1 MKSLFVLMVSGVV
14 LGGVAEAQ
22 TASGG
27 GAGADP
33 GDFYVEGIAQSAFSN
48 VTSQS
53 YGAEAGFTIATG
65 LQVFVEAG
73 RIRDAATSDL
83 GLNAQIIAGALNQS
97 QNGLFSYLVK
107 EPVSFGVAGLKYL
120 IPVASTN
127 LKPYVVGGFGVAR
140 YTKDVRF
147 LVGGTDVTGN
157 LAQYGVV
164 LGSDLSGAFT
174 RPMLSLGLGVAWPI
188 RQPLFVDFQYRYGR
202 IFADNQGIN
211 VNRVGIG
218 VGVRF

>member
-1 MKSLFVLMVSGVV
+1 MKSLFVLVVSGVM

-27 GAGADP
+27 GAGPDP
-33 GDFYVEGIAQSAFSN
+33 GDFYVEGIAQSAFGN

-53 YGAEAGFTIATG
+53 YGAEAGFTIATD

-73 RIRDAATSDL
+73 RIRDVATSDL
-83 GLNAQIIAGALNQS
+83 GLNAQTIAGALTQT
-97 QNGLFSYLVK
+97 QNNSVSYTSK
-107 EPVSFGVAGLKYL
+107 EPVSFGVGGLKYL
-120 IPVASTN
+120 IPVASK
-127 LKPYVVGGFGVAR
+127 LQPYVMGGFGVAR

-147 LVGGTDVTGN
+147 LVGGTDVTGS

-174 RPMLSLGLGVAWPI
+174 RPMLLLGAGVAWSVHQ
-188 RQPLFVDFQYRYGR
+188 RLVVDFQYRYDR

-211 VNRVGIG
+211 VNRVGVG

>member
-1 MKSLFVLMVSGVV
+1 MKSLLVLMVSGIV

-22 TASGG
+22 TAAGG
-27 GAGADP
+27 GAGATP
-33 GDFYVEGIAQSAFSN
+33 STGYVEGVGQSAFSN

-53 YGAEAGFTIATG
+53 YGAEAGFTITTG
-65 LQVFVEAG
+65 LQLFVEAG
-73 RIRDAATSDL
+73 RIRDAATADI
-83 GLNAQIIAGALNQS
+83 GLNAQTIAGALTQAQS
-97 QNGLFSYLVK
+97 NSVGYTSK

-120 IPVASTN
+120 IPVATN
-127 LKPYVVGGFGVAR
+127 LEPYVMGGFGVAR

-147 LVGGTDVTGN
+147 LVGGTDITGS

-174 RPMLSLGLGVAWPI
+174 RPMLSLGLGVIWPV
-188 RQPLFVDFQYRYGR
+188 RQPLIVDFQYRYGR

-211 VNRVGIG
+211 VNRVGVGIG
-218 VGVRF
+218 FRF